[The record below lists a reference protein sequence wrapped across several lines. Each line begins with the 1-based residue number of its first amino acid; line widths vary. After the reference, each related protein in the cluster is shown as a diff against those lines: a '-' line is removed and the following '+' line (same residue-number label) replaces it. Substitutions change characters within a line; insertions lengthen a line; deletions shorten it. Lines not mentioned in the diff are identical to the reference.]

1 MDTLNLLTI
10 PVELRE
16 IIYEFLFSSY
26 TIRHGFK
33 YPSGPSDDSD
43 SSNRIALLLSC
54 RQVFAEANRH
64 LPLNCTLHFRGTE
77 NLLET
82 LLSVDQSVV
91 TRLRHIRVR
100 AFPFPLYA
108 SGSSNSYYP
117 TYYAA
122 NALSLLPGLCLDTL
136 VVEDCWHGFGMG
148 DGWRD
153 VTTYFDIESLL
164 KSDAFKELTYI
175 TPCTDFIASG
185 YDHRRKRLSQPE
197 TWDALIKERDGE
209 EFGAEVK
216 MYLVPYQQETA
227 TGDEKTED
235 GRIMQLWKAKPG
247 HEVNENWRVA
257 GPDQDLKGEVR
268 VIAKRGKRSRAVQLG
283 LGQKKTWKEL
293 KGKEAGR
300 FAPEGESIRRQ
311 KLGVPQLTSMQTG
324 PHTIM
329 TWQMQL
335 GGYTAVMVDACNSPM
350 RRSTVDCILSQ
361 HNPSTPPGCRAHKP
375 NIEAFGAIRV
385 GGSWSLPQIHVDLP
399 LWESWSVFEKHVAS
413 PAPMESVS
421 IPVYLAY
428 MGMTHRV

>member
-1 MDTLNLLTI
+1 
-10 PVELRE
+10 
-16 IIYEFLFSSY
+16 
-26 TIRHGFK
+26 
-33 YPSGPSDDSD
+33 
-43 SSNRIALLLSC
+43 
-54 RQVFAEANRH
+54 
-64 LPLNCTLHFRGTE
+64 
-77 NLLET
+77 
-82 LLSVDQSVV
+82 
-91 TRLRHIRVR
+91 
-100 AFPFPLYA
+100 
-108 SGSSNSYYP
+108 
-117 TYYAA
+117 
-122 NALSLLPGLCLDTL
+122 
-136 VVEDCWHGFGMG
+136 MG